1 MKIVA
6 FGAST
11 HKTSI
16 NKALATYVANLVEG
30 AEVQVLDLNDY
41 DMPLYTQDREEDL
54 GPLPEAQRFLDDIA
68 SADALVIS
76 YAEHNGHYPAAYKS
90 LFDWASRANREV
102 FAHKPA
108 VYLSASPGPGGAKS
122 VLNAAL
128 TSAEFFAGNV
138 KASVSVANFY
148 DVFDMESGKVTHEEI
163 DAELKEAVA
172 ALSA

>member
-16 NKALATYVANLVEG
+16 NKALATYTAGLVEG
-30 AEVQVLDLNDY
+30 AEVKVLDLNDY
-41 DMPLYTQDREEDL
+41 EMPLYTQDREEEL
-54 GPLPEAQRFLDDIA
+54 APLPEAQRFLDDIA

-76 YAEHNGHYPAAYKS
+76 FAEHNGHYPAAYKS
-90 LFDWASRANREV
+90 LFDWASRTNRDV
-102 FAHKPA
+102 YAHKPA

-122 VLNAAL
+122 VLGAAL

-138 KASVSVANFY
+138 KASVSVPNFY
-148 DVFDMESGKVTHEEI
+148 DVFDVEAGKVT
-163 DAELKEAVA
+163 DDAVNAELKEAVA
-172 ALSA
+172 KLSA